1 MEAAALGAQILALGG
16 GGGPVRLYEARLV
29 LKSPAIVTA
38 RRTERG
44 YVRPHSYIP
53 GSTLR
58 GAILTALYRA
68 GKLGRDD
75 LRREAQEPTL
85 LASPGLPL
93 ANGRRTLP
101 ATPFM
106 AACKRC
112 DHRVDATAEAARALE
127 QGGGLRFPLVC
138 PRDGGPMEPL
148 HGRFVY
154 AEGGRLRSYRLR
166 TFRATSVGISKE
178 RASAVKGLLFD
189 YEAIAEGSA
198 FWAWVAAPDNFELPS
213 SLEVAVGRGQ
223 SRGFGWADLTLTP
236 VEAKPVPER
245 GAFIALSPLAP
256 VEWIRWRGES
266 LRVGRV
272 VGREITIQLGWD
284 ILQGKMRPIVRL
296 ARPGSLV
303 LAEAGGDPAALR
315 AGLPISVADFKVVG
329 LNSLIPLEEYTSLLG
344 VR

>member
-1 MEAAALGAQILALGG
+1 MK
-16 GGGPVRLYEARLV
+16 LYEAKLV

-38 RRTERG
+38 KRTERG
-44 YVRPHSYIP
+44 YVKPHSHIP
-53 GSTLR
+53 GSMLR

-68 GKLGRDD
+68 GKLGEDA
-75 LRREAQEPTL
+75 LRREAQEPRL
-85 LASPGLPL
+85 LSSPGLPL
-93 ANGRRTLP
+93 ANGRKTLP

-112 DHRVDATAEAARALE
+112 DHRVDETAEAAKALE
-127 QGGGLRFPLVC
+127 QGGELKFPLVC

-198 FWAWVAAPDNFELPS
+198 FWAWVAAPDDFRLPS

-236 VEAKPVPER
+236 VEARPVP
-245 GAFIALSPLAP
+245 GKGVFVTLSPLAP
-256 VEWIRWRGES
+256 VERIQWRGES
-266 LRVGRV
+266 LKVSRV
-272 VGREITIQLGWD
+272 VGREIAMQLGWD
-284 ILQGKMRPIVRL
+284 VPQGRMRPIVRL

-315 AGLPISVADFKVVG
+315 AGLPISVMDFKVVG